1 MGHRLLPG
9 KPELYHGKEKS
20 RPYFEGWYFKQAS
33 DKGTV
38 SVIVGVFRTENK
50 SDETAFIQL
59 LLASGKSYY
68 FEYPFEA
75 FSAKTDTFEVKVGA
89 NKFSMERIELD
100 IDQDGVRVKAEI
112 SFSGIVPLKTNF
124 VSPSIMGPFS
134 YLPRMQCNHGI
145 LSLTHR
151 ANGTMKIDR
160 EQYLFEDAHG
170 YIEKDWGEAFPS
182 RWIWMQCNDD
192 KVSLMCSIATIP
204 YGAIFFTGLICVLL
218 VDGRQYRFA
227 TYNGAR
233 VVDIK
238 RQKGELTVK
247 LCRGKY
253 SLHITAGSKV
263 FGKLIAPT
271 TTGMN
276 RKIEETVDAT
286 FHIVLTRR
294 GKKVYCGSFG
304 NGGLEMLEPE
314 LLVEKNG

>member
-1 MGHRLLPG
+1 MSHRLLPR
-9 KPELYHGKEKS
+9 KPERYHGKENS

-38 SVIVGVFRTENK
+38 SVIVGVFRTQKK

-89 NKFSMERIELD
+89 NKFSMERIVLD
-100 IDQDGVRVKAEI
+100 IDQDGVRVEAQ
-112 SFSGIVPLKTNF
+112 STFSDIVPLETNV

-134 YLPRMQCNHGI
+134 YLPKMQCNHGV

-151 ANGTMKIDR
+151 ANGTMKIDS
-160 EQYLFEDAHG
+160 EQYLFVDAHG

-182 RWIWMQCNDD
+182 RWVWMQCNDE

-204 YGAIFFTGLICVLL
+204 YGAINFTGLICVLL

-233 VVDIK
+233 VVDIR
-238 RQKGELTVK
+238 RQGGELTVK
-247 LCRGKY
+247 LRRGKY
-253 SLHITAGSKV
+253 KLQIKASSTV

-276 RKIEETVDAT
+276 RKIEETVDAAY
-286 FHIVLTRR
+286 HIVLTSG
-294 GKKVYCGSFG
+294 GKEVYSGTFG
-304 NGGLEMLEPE
+304 NGGLEMLDPE
-314 LLVEKNG
+314 LLIGTKK